1 MRQIMK
7 SSFKFLI
14 LLSLIILIPLEAFS
28 ISSAARSSKD
38 YRFSMETF
46 RETKSMVENF
56 QSDDVL
62 NKYKELQKAFQ
73 EASLDFFGRN
83 YDASSTKFYNLKIEL
98 MNLMANVADIYL
110 ERTKTLLAATTEDN
124 GVIDIFIDYSK
135 TGGYARYF
143 NRSFDPL
150 FDVKP
155 YNEDFTAKD
164 FHLYYEKGSIERY
177 LHGAYF
183 NYQEA
188 IRIKNDPI
196 IDYIKSRKK
205 INSDSIDYV
214 ISRYIDSVTRCR
226 TAKQLGLE
234 IYKIKNYHD
243 EGNILDKYNLR
254 KSQLTP
260 IFDDR
265 VPEKFKVDAVDNVKL
280 LYKVEIERRNRALSR

>member
-1 MRQIMK
+1 MK
-7 SSFKFLI
+7 TSFKFII
-14 LLSLIILIPLEAFS
+14 LLSLIIFIPLEAFS
-28 ISSAARSSKD
+28 ISAAARSNKD
-38 YRFSMETF
+38 YRLSMETL
-46 RETKSMVENF
+46 REAKPMVENF
-56 QSDDVL
+56 QTDDIL

-73 EASLDFFGRN
+73 DACLDYFGRN
-83 YDASSTKFYNLKIEL
+83 YDSSSVKFYNLKIEL
-98 MNLMANVADIYL
+98 MKLMENIADVYL

-135 TGGYARYF
+135 TGDYAKYF
-143 NRSFDPL
+143 NGAFDPL
-150 FDVKP
+150 VDIKP

-188 IRIKNDPI
+188 IRVKNDPI

-205 INSDSIDYV
+205 VKSDSIDYV
-214 ISRYIDSVTRCR
+214 ISRYIDSVTLCR
-226 TAKQLGLE
+226 TAKQQGLE
-234 IYKIKNYHD
+234 IYKVKNYHD
-243 EGNILDKYNLR
+243 EGSILDKYSLR

-265 VPEKFKVDAVDNVKL
+265 VPDKFKVDAVDNIKL
-280 LYKVEIERRNRALSR
+280 LYKVESERRNKVQNNK